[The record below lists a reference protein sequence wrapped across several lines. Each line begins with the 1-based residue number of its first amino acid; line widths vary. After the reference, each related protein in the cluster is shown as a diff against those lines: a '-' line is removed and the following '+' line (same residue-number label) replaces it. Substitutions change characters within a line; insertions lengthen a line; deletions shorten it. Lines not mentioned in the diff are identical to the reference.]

1 MLDLTFGFT
10 GLELGKRALQ
20 AQNRSMEVI
29 GHNIANA
36 NTEGFSRQRAEQVTT
51 YPYTKPGINMPSG
64 PGQIGS
70 GVKVAS
76 IQRLRNEFVDARI
89 RNESKSF
96 GYGEKLKEGLYELEL
111 IFNEPTQY
119 GVRESLDSFWESI
132 QELINNPESLV
143 VRNNME
149 QRGLALTQSINYVGN
164 QLLEFR
170 KDLDTQIGY
179 TVTEINSLSQ
189 KIADLNYQITQVE
202 GTGWKANDLADSRD
216 LLLTK
221 LSKLADVRLLKDER
235 GQISVSLGGRRLVQ
249 GDYYQLID
257 TAPTGEGGRLELT
270 WSDTGAPVLVT
281 SGELRG
287 IMDIRD
293 ETVPYYKDG
302 LDTLARDLVY
312 YFNEQHRQGIDLH
325 GEAGED
331 FFVFLDGREDEA
343 ARHIMVSPLIS
354 EDPKRIA
361 AAHDP
366 DSIPGGNKNAIELA
380 NVFTTRLMDD
390 GGSTFNEFY
399 TSFISTLGVQS
410 HAAENLAENQEHLLH
425 QLENW
430 QESISGVALD
440 EEMANLIRYQH
451 AFNAAAR
458 LINVTDQLLE
468 TLIGLIR

>member
-1 MLDLTFGFT
+1 MTFGFM

-51 YPYTKPGINMPSG
+51 YPFTKPSLTMPAG
-64 PGQIGS
+64 AGQIGT
-70 GVKVAS
+70 GVKIAS
-76 IQRLRNEFVDARI
+76 IGRIRNEFVDARI
-89 RNESKSF
+89 RNESKGL

-111 IFNEPTQY
+111 IFNEPTEY
-119 GVRESLDSFWESI
+119 GVRESLDQFWESI

-149 QRGLALTQSINYVGN
+149 QRGLALTHSINFVAE

-179 TVTEINSLSQ
+179 QVTEINSLSQ
-189 KIADLNYQITQVE
+189 KIADLNYQIAQVE
-202 GTGWKANDLADSRD
+202 GTGRKANDLEDTRD
-216 LLLTK
+216 LLLK
-221 LSKLADVRLLKDER
+221 GLSRLADVRLVKDER
-235 GQISVSLGGRRLVQ
+235 GQVSVSLGGRRLVQ

-257 TAPTGEGGRLELT
+257 KAATGEGGVLELT
-270 WSDTGAPVLVT
+270 WSDTGAPVIIT
-281 SGELRG
+281 SGEIRG
-287 IMDIRD
+287 IMDVRD
-293 ETVPYYKDG
+293 ETVPHYQKG

-312 YFNEQHRQGIDLH
+312 FFNEQHQQGIDLYGDEG
-325 GEAGED
+325 GE
-331 FFVFLDGREDEA
+331 FFVFENDMALEP
-343 ARHIMVSPLIS
+343 ARYITVSSRIS

-361 AAHDP
+361 AAHDI
-366 DSIPGGNKNAIELA
+366 DSIPGGNENAIELA

-390 GGSTFNEFY
+390 GGSTFNEYY
-399 TSFISTLGVQS
+399 TSFISTLGVQR
-410 HAAENLAENQEHLLH
+410 HAAENLTENQEHLLH

-430 QESISGVALD
+430 QESISGVSLD